1 MLPTASM
8 PAAQLWSLRAPV
20 SDAPA
25 RVAVRAHGGSTP
37 GNFDPEILRGDL
49 GSAATVVLSTA
60 RSPAWPSASSGRGAR
75 EPAMDADVARSA
87 HGVRGSQGASDPNR
101 QTFGATL
108 ARRLAYVLQPPVE
121 LLLSHEGP
129 VEWPGTL
136 FDYQLDG
143 VRALLSRDALLL
155 ADDMGLGKTIQA
167 IAALRLLVLR
177 REAEAAL
184 LVIPAGLV
192 GQWRRA
198 IHEWAPELRVSTVR
212 GPAADR
218 AWQWAAPAHVYLTSY
233 DTLREDS
240 TENPQ
245 APPQRRVWDVVI
257 LDEAQRIKNRDAE
270 ISRKCKRLPRKRAW
284 VLTGTPLENG
294 VDDLAS
300 ILEFVSPLGPGQ
312 LPTRLTMGPGL
323 LEIHRNVQLRRRKA
337 DVLAQ
342 LPPKTHIHVLL
353 SLSGAQLASYER
365 AEREG
370 IVQLRERGE
379 SVRVENVL
387 ELITRLKQI
396 CNFCPSTG
404 ESAKLDE
411 LSERLGTLQAEGHR
425 ALVFSQFTEQTFGVR
440 AIATRL
446 GAYRPLVYAG
456 DQPLRERAEVIAAFR
471 EDSSHTA
478 LLLSLRAGGQGL
490 NLQQA
495 SYVFHFDRWW
505 NPAVERQAED
515 RSHRLGQAFPV
526 HVYTYTCEG
535 TIEERI
541 DEILRRKQGLFD
553 ELIDQV
559 SIDLR
564 AALTGEELFGLF
576 GLAPPGA
583 VVAS

>member
-1 MLPTASM
+1 
-8 PAAQLWSLRAPV
+8 
-20 SDAPA
+20 
-25 RVAVRAHGGSTP
+25 
-37 GNFDPEILRGDL
+37 
-49 GSAATVVLSTA
+49 
-60 RSPAWPSASSGRGAR
+60 
-75 EPAMDADVARSA
+75 
-87 HGVRGSQGASDPNR
+87 
-101 QTFGATL
+101 
-108 ARRLAYVLQPPVE
+108 
-121 LLLSHEGP
+121 
-129 VEWPGTL
+129 L

-387 ELITRLKQI
+387 ELITRLKQL

-411 LSERLGTLQAEGHR
+411 LSGRLGTLQAEGHR

-456 DQPLRERAEVIAAFR
+456 DQSLRERDEVIAAFR

-576 GLAPPGA
+576 GLAAPGA